1 MGFCLFNDVASLAL
15 HASAHHGL
23 QWVAI
28 IDFDMLGDCVI
39 LMPIYTGSKS
49 LEVQRDFFSAAINMA
64 WNFY

>member
-1 MGFCLFNDVASLAL
+1 MGFCLFNDVALLAL

-49 LEVQRDFFSAAINMA
+49 LEV
-64 WNFY
+64 